1 MTTRVSTSLMIA
13 AAALICSC
21 APATNRAAGTPVD
34 NIHDVSPLRRMPPQP
49 AAVLLTPEQMLTQ
62 KLYSYEHIS
71 ASAQRVELA
80 DEPFAE
86 ALRIVLQDVPD
97 NFWEIQTLLPNHS
110 PIAEGDVLL
119 VEFYL
124 RAIHTEDQSGQ
135 VQLSVYFQDAGPP
148 WDKSLFHL
156 ARAAE
161 QWRHYVLPF
170 RARRD
175 YPRGKGLFCFGL
187 GYARQTLDLAGVRLV
202 NYGPDVE
209 IEDLPAIDET
219 DMAHP
224 PRSP

>member
-21 APATNRAAGTPVD
+21 APALDGAAGAPVD
-34 NIHDVSPLRRMPPQP
+34 DIPDLSPPRRTPPQP
-49 AAVLLTPEQMLTQ
+49 TAVLLTPEQMLTQ
-62 KLYSYEHIS
+62 KVYSSEHIS
-71 ASAQRVELA
+71 ASAQRVQLA

-97 NFWEIQTLLPNHS
+97 NFWEIQTVLPNRS

-119 VEFYL
+119 VEFYV
-124 RAIHTEDQSGQ
+124 RAIDTEDQSGQ

-156 ARAAE
+156 AYAAE
-161 QWRHYVLPF
+161 QWRHYVVPF

-175 YPRGKGLFCFGL
+175 YPRGRGLFCFGL

-202 NYGPDVE
+202 NYGPDME

-219 DMAHP
+219 DMARP
-224 PRSP
+224 PQ